1 MSYNYTYEMS
11 NESQNKKLEQSK
23 YIYKNNEE
31 LSQIFIFE
39 LILKD
44 KFEQHHTIRKI
55 KKASHGNLVSLE
67 DKIPYDFTNKFKLSV
82 INVNNPEKPIILKN
96 NINHILSCNTFI
108 NNEIYQWLS
117 GDKEFALRTFRTF
130 LSQRFIFTQRSHLRE
145 VCVVLFMD
153 FPSRALA

>member
-1 MSYNYTYEMS
+1 MSYNYTYEVS
-11 NESQNKKLEQSK
+11 NNSQKKKLEQSK

-44 KFEQHHTIRKI
+44 KFEQHQIIRKI

-67 DKIPYDFTNKFKLSV
+67 DGIPYDFTNKFKLSV
-82 INVNNPEKPIILKN
+82 INVNNPDKPIILKH

-108 NNEIYQWLS
+108 NNEIY
-117 GDKEFALRTFRTF
+117 
-130 LSQRFIFTQRSHLRE
+130 IE
-145 VCVVLFMD
+145 VIQLQNNLM
-153 FPSRALA
+153 SINYHINAN